1 MDVATL
7 AGWMERDTPAVPGV
21 GLRFKQFL
29 ILQAPDQ
36 AGELSLVLPQMR
48 DKISQRRAGVP
59 DKEAENLAL
68 HVRQI
73 VPTLAEH
80 AILFRAEKMHDGVDG
95 LEHVIGN
102 FVGLFVDISNL
113 RAIHVD
119 IINYEILDHN
129 A

>member
-1 MDVATL
+1 
-7 AGWMERDTPAVPGV
+7 
-21 GLRFKQFL
+21 
-29 ILQAPDQ
+29 
-36 AGELSLVLPQMR
+36 MR
-48 DKISQRRAGVP
+48 DKISQGRAGVP

-73 VPTLAEH
+73 VPTLAEY

-113 RAIHVD
+113 CAIHVD

>member
-1 MDVATL
+1 
-7 AGWMERDTPAVPGV
+7 MERDTPAVPGV

-29 ILQAPDQ
+29 ILQASDQ

-48 DKISQRRAGVP
+48 DKIPQRRAGVP

-68 HVRQI
+68 HVSQI

-80 AILFRAEKMHDGVDG
+80 AVLLRAEKMHDGVDG
-95 LEHVIGN
+95 LEHVIRN

-113 RAIHVD
+113 HAIHVD